1 MSSRLDLANVLA
13 LALTLGLAM
22 TGGALGGES
31 AQRGPVQTARPSS
44 EPAVERLPDG
54 SPALRDASG
63 TLVPLRRYQRIAS
76 ASLIADRVLLDL
88 AEPARVVAHTRYAQA
103 LPIGHRFAD
112 RPTLDAHDDPE
123 RVLALK
129 PDLLIAS
136 DLVAPSFAA
145 RLREH
150 GVQVFVLPPAQ
161 GLATLLPDIRVIG
174 ALLGEPARAARY
186 ADALAGRMRKVAA
199 NLAPN
204 AARPRALYLSSYG
217 GRLFAAARQT
227 SYHDAI
233 THAGL
238 RDAAAERDLTGWPE
252 LTGEQVLT
260 LDPDVLITRTGMSAV
275 LCRHPG
281 LAELRSCRDAGRT
294 IELDGALLDDPGPGL
309 LEATEAI
316 HDAFWTR

>member
-1 MSSRLDLANVLA
+1 
-13 LALTLGLAM
+13 
-22 TGGALGGES
+22 
-31 AQRGPVQTARPSS
+31 
-44 EPAVERLPDG
+44 
-54 SPALRDASG
+54 
-63 TLVPLRRYQRIAS
+63 
-76 ASLIADRVLLDL
+76 
-88 AEPARVVAHTRYAQA
+88 RYAA
-103 LPIGHRFAD
+103 ATPDGHRFAGK
-112 RPTLDAHDDPE
+112 PTLDARDDPE
-123 RVLALK
+123 RVLALR

-136 DLVAPSFAA
+136 DMVAPSFAA

-150 GVQVFVLPPAQ
+150 GVQVFVLPAAQ
-161 GLATLLPDIRVIG
+161 GLSTLLPSIRVIG

-186 ADALAGRMRKVAA
+186 GDALARRMHKVSADLAA
-199 NLAPN
+199 SSP
-204 AARPRALYLSSYG
+204 RPRALYLSSYG
-217 GRLFAAARQT
+217 SRLFAAARHT

-238 RDAAAERDLTGWPE
+238 RDAAAEGGLTGWPE
-252 LTGEQVLT
+252 LTAEQVLT

-281 LAELRSCRDAGRT
+281 LTELRSCRDAGRS